1 MANIQINGSNIALV
15 ITILVMFA
23 GSVTAFVNVQKDL
36 SNKAEKSELTIL
48 QNNHIKLEER
58 VSKTEELKEQ
68 IVEIK
73 IMLQVLITKFD
84 MKQSNG
90 NGMKAR

>member
-1 MANIQINGSNIALV
+1 
-15 ITILVMFA
+15 MFA

-36 SNKAEKSELTIL
+36 SNKAEKSELIIL

-84 MKQSNG
+84 MKQSN
-90 NGMKAR
+90 KTEIKSR

>member
-1 MANIQINGSNIALV
+1 MANIQINGSNSALV
-15 ITILVMFA
+15 ITILAMFA

-36 SNKAEKSELTIL
+36 SNKAEKSELIIL

-84 MKQSNG
+84 MKQSN
-90 NGMKAR
+90 KTEIKSR